1 MGDLSFL
8 GENIRMARVYRNIT
22 QEELCKNCGYQRS
35 SLSRLEN
42 NDLDI
47 TFQSMVKLAKALDVN
62 IIELFSRNFR
72 NQKFSSYIEDNF
84 LLVFCE
90 NVNKILVRKNK
101 YQESLF
107 TTTGLFPSTISEILS
122 QKVNPKI
129 SSMQKIATALETT
142 IGDLLVRNGG
152 Q

>member
-1 MGDLSFL
+1 MIDLSFL

-22 QEELCKNCGYQRS
+22 QDELCRKCKYHRS

-47 TFQSMVKLAKALDVN
+47 TFQSIVKLAKALDIN
-62 IIELFSRNFR
+62 IIELFSRNFKD
-72 NQKFSSYIEDNF
+72 QKLSSYIEDDF

-90 NVNKILVRKNK
+90 NVNKILAKKNK

-107 TTTGLFPSTISEILS
+107 PKTGLFPATISEILN

-142 IGDLLVRNGG
+142 ISDLLVRNGG